1 MACRRSLGGTTM
13 KRTARRAVAAR
24 RPSRRQFRTVIRPPR
39 ARAALLLGASC
50 LALAIA
56 LPNARDAQ
64 AANECG
70 APVGGIVTCNHDGT
84 PASDSNPYSK
94 GIDYAIADLT
104 IIVTDGAIINTTT
117 KSGEQA
123 GIDSGGAG
131 NFGDLTILAGST
143 AGPGITITTDGV
155 GAEGISVRTKD
166 GDVFVTSNSRI
177 ITSGSGATGI
187 SGRANGNVTID
198 SDGRIT
204 TTGTFASAI
213 GALTYGLNHDVS
225 ISSSGAL
232 TTSGYSADGIEA
244 ITTAKFGDVDITSS
258 GAITTTGDSAYGIR
272 VKTLGLESDAVVR
285 SLGAIATSGENSHGV
300 SIEVADGGFIDLRS
314 TGDIATNGKY
324 SDGLHARSYDTDIVI
339 VNSGDIFTRSRDSD
353 GIDAAA
359 IGAGDIKITSARA
372 DIIVR
377 GIDSDGISATGSV
390 GSDIDI
396 LVRGN
401 ILSIGAEGEGIYA
414 AGGGSVTITTIGNIT
429 TTGKY
434 AEAILATDNGILLDT
449 PIEIATNGKITTSGT
464 NADGIHVETVGDA
477 VVTATG
483 KVIASGAFSDGIE
496 IIAGGEVVVTTNGK
510 VSSSSGYGAI
520 RVDTDGSASLTLDG
534 VVSNGYDGFGSAA
547 VLVEAGGA
555 VVINSTAD
563 MSAMETSGIVV
574 KTKLADV
581 SISSAGDIVAAG
593 PFSSP
598 GQHAGIQVK
607 NAGDTTLDVSGN
619 VIVTGDGNAGVF
631 LDTADA
637 FVNISGRVVSDG
649 KESDAVRI
657 LTGTALLGFAYV
669 TISGDVFGGWSE
681 FFLPDKAAAGLDS
694 YEGTTAISA
703 GGSIGALSDVAIF
716 GGGDITNA
724 GTIDGVVQTL
734 RFYESNLVNAAGGVW
749 NLRRFMD
756 TDGDGV
762 RDTEAVAAS
771 VFSYEGTATVQNYGA
786 IILGSADG
794 ATDTILNGAVPPG
807 VDTTVLHLTTAG
819 VEQGHLLG
827 VRQFVNG
834 GLLDMQDGTSGD
846 IILITDQAAYD
857 FKPGNGEFVSA
868 GGTLQLDVYL
878 GSGLQKE
885 PTDMLMIDRAV
896 AKGGPTTIQVNN
908 VGGPGALTTGDGIL
922 IVNARVSSSADAFD
936 MAAPVV
942 AGAYQYD
949 LYFQNLAATD
959 SNWYLRSSEFAGAAA
974 YPAIANSALTAWRA
988 DLATLQDR
996 VDTVRGNMIA
1006 AQSLRMPANVAGI
1019 AGGGSVPVDPAW
1031 MAGGWFSQTAES
1043 SSVAQIGVAGF
1054 TQESAGTQFGYDFA
1068 VDNVMGR
1075 NDWLV
1080 LGAFGGEGWTQA
1092 DFADADAGADFDTT
1106 TMGAYASWFSGDLHV
1121 DALMKYS
1128 LLDGDFS
1135 SDAVRSDGGLELP
1148 VFGTSLGAGYTF
1160 DLSRTETGGLSLQPS
1175 VALDYAHVGGDSFT
1189 DESGARITLAETD
1202 SLRGS
1207 VGAKLVQAFV
1217 PAEGESGPQGSFY
1230 FEAGVAQ
1237 ELLGAARAEV
1247 SGVTLEQELPQ
1258 TTFQIG
1264 AGFDVALPE
1273 DGVSLNFAT
1282 TYDFGDGT
1290 DNVAATGGVKFTW

>member
-1 MACRRSLGGTTM
+1 M

-24 RPSRRQFRTVIRPPR
+24 CPSRRQFRTIIQPPR
-39 ARAALLLGASC
+39 ARAGLLLGASC
-50 LALAIA
+50 LALAMSLSAAPDA
-56 LPNARDAQ
+56 L

-70 APVGGIVTCNHDGT
+70 APAGGIVTCNHDGS
-84 PASDSNPYSK
+84 PASDANPYSK
-94 GIDYAIADLT
+94 GIDYAVADLT
-104 IIVTDGAIINTTT
+104 IFVTDGAIINTTT

-131 NFGDLTILAGST
+131 NFGDLTILAGTT
-143 AGPGITITTDGV
+143 AGPGITITTDAV
-155 GAEGISVRTKD
+155 GAEGISARTRD
-166 GDVFVTSNSRI
+166 GDVFITSNSRI
-177 ITSGSGATGI
+177 ITSGSGAQGI
-187 SGRANGNVTID
+187 NGRANGNVTID

-272 VKTLGLESDAVVR
+272 VKTLGLESDVIVR
-285 SLGAIATSGENSHGV
+285 SLGAVTTSGENSHGV
-300 SIEVADGGFIDLRS
+300 SIEIADGGIIDLRS

-339 VNSGDIFTRSRDSD
+339 VNSGDIFTRGRDSD

-372 DIIVR
+372 DIFVR
-377 GIDSDGISATGSV
+377 GTDSDGISATGSV

-401 ILSIGAEGEGIYA
+401 ITTRGAEGEGIYA

-434 AEAILATDNGILLDT
+434 AEAILVTDSGILLDT
-449 PIEIATNGKITTSGT
+449 PVAITINGKITTSGT
-464 NADGIHVETVGDA
+464 NADAIHVDTVGDA

-483 KVIASGAFSDGIE
+483 KVFASGAFSDAIE
-496 IIAGGEVVVTTNGK
+496 VIAGGDVTVTTDGR
-510 VSSSSGYGAI
+510 VSSDSGFGAI
-520 RVDTDGSASLTLDG
+520 RVDAGGSASLTLDG
-534 VVSNGYDGFGSAA
+534 VVSNGSDAFGSAA
-547 VLVEAGGA
+547 VLVEAVGA

-563 MSAMETSGIVV
+563 MSASEASGIVV
-574 KTKLADV
+574 TSELGDV

-593 PFSSP
+593 PLASP
-598 GQHAGIQVK
+598 GQHAGISVESF
-607 NAGDTTLDVSGN
+607 GDTTLDVSGN
-619 VIVTGDGNAGVF
+619 VIVTGDGNTGVL
-631 LDTADA
+631 LDIKTTDA

-649 KESDAVRI
+649 KESDALRI
-657 LTGTALLGFAYV
+657 LTGTAGLGFSYV

-694 YEGTTAISA
+694 YEGTTTISA

-734 RFYESNLVNAAGGVW
+734 IGFKSNLVNAAGGVW

-771 VFSYEGTATVQNYGA
+771 VMSETGTATVQNYGTLV
-786 IILGSADG
+786 LGSADG

-807 VDTTVLHLTTAG
+807 AGDSIVDIRTAG

-834 GLLDMQDGTSGD
+834 GLIDLQDGASGD
-846 IILITDQAAYD
+846 LLLITDQMAYE
-857 FKPGNGEFVSA
+857 FKPGNGEFLSA

-878 GSGLQKE
+878 GSGSLAE

-896 AKGGPTTIQVNN
+896 AKGGPTTIQVSNA
-908 VGGPGALTTGDGIL
+908 GGPGALTTGDGIL

-959 SNWYLRSSEFAGAAA
+959 SNWYLRSSEFKGAAA

-988 DLATLQDR
+988 DLASLQDR
-996 VDTVRGNMIA
+996 VDTLRTNMLA
-1006 AQSLRMPANVAGI
+1006 AQSLHMPATVAGI
-1019 AGGGSVPVDPAW
+1019 ADGGSVPVDPAR
-1031 MAGGWFSQTAES
+1031 MAGGWFSQTTES
-1043 SSVAQIGVAGF
+1043 SSVAQLGVAGF

-1068 VDNVMGR
+1068 MDNVMSR

-1106 TMGAYASWFSGDLHV
+1106 TLGAYASWFSGDLHV

-1128 LLDGDFS
+1128 LLDGDFN

-1148 VFGTSLGAGYTF
+1148 VFGTSLGAGYHF
-1160 DLSRTETGGLSLQPS
+1160 DLSRSETGGLSLQPS

-1202 SLRGS
+1202 SLRGR
-1207 VGAKLVQAFV
+1207 VGARLVRAFA

-1258 TTFQIG
+1258 TTFQFG
-1264 AGFDVALPE
+1264 AGFDIALPE

-1282 TYDFGDGT
+1282 SYDLGDGE
-1290 DNVAATGGVKFTW
+1290 DNIAATGGVKFTW